1 MQNIIFYVSAAET
14 LGIVRDS
21 ANAKNMPA
29 PTLVLGAPVCLK
41 MRVFSTVENPQQY
54 PIAELQKIANWKFVM
69 DSDFDKNTNYKLI
82 QDEGSITV
90 SEVTEEINEIVQTF
104 TEISIPISQM
114 DTVEIEEFLGTSESK
129 NTLAAELC
137 GYDSAGNLAF
147 ILQIKNFTIRNRLT
161 SVSGPSELPA
171 IYLTADQVRA
181 LIASGVKLQY
191 SETGVD
197 GSWHEIQ
204 TDSDIYLRFASNVS
218 ENSVWSDA
226 VKIPAGKDGT
236 SSYTYIAYASN
247 ANGDDFSLT
256 ASDNLAYIA
265 FLISETKIESPS
277 YADFQ
282 NVPFVKFIG
291 GGGAAGTAVDSVN
304 GKTGTVTLNFEDVG
318 ADQAGTAESKVTTHN
333 SAPDAHSTLFA
344 GKIDTPAGGTTG
356 QVLAKTES
364 GVEWKT
370 IESGNGIS
378 IRSLFANPVYFDT
391 EEYCL
396 LDDVNTEIQTEF
408 VYNASTL
415 KLVVSSAD
423 SAVTGNIVITAGGQT
438 FTVAAGNAKTLVT
451 LNFTTNYTGTLIL
464 SAVPDSADWTLKDGG
479 SIVSAKIYVIYAG
492 ENIE

>member
-82 QDEGSITV
+82 QDAGSITV
-90 SEVTEEINEIVQTF
+90 SEVTEEINEIEQTF

-129 NTLAAELC
+129 NTLSAELC
-137 GYDSAGNLAF
+137 GYDAAGDLAF

-161 SVSGPSELPA
+161 SVSGPSELPE

-191 SETGVD
+191 SETGEEE
-197 GSWHEIQ
+197 SWHEIQ
-204 TDSDIYLRFASNVS
+204 TDSDLYFRFASNVS

-226 VKIPAGKDGT
+226 VKIPDGKDGT

-247 ANGDDFSLT
+247 TNGDDFSLT

-265 FLISETKIESPS
+265 FLISETKIENPS
-277 YADFQ
+277 QTDFQ

-291 GGGAAGTAVDSVN
+291 GGGAAETAVDSVN

-318 ADQAGTAESKVTTHN
+318 ADQSGTAESKVTTHN
-333 SAPDAHSTLFA
+333 SAPDAHSTLFST
-344 GKIDTPAGGTTG
+344 KIDNPANGTAG
-356 QVLAKTES
+356 QVLAKTEN

-370 IESGNGIS
+370 LESGDGNF

-415 KLVVSSAD
+415 KLVVASAD
-423 SAVTGNIVITAGGQT
+423 TSVTGNIIITAGGQT
-438 FTVAAGNAKTLVT
+438 FTVSAGNEKTLVSLT
-451 LNFTTNYTGTLIL
+451 FTTNYTGTLTV
-464 SAVPDSADWTLKDGG
+464 SAVPDSADWTLKDGEE
-479 SIVSAKIYVIYAG
+479 IVSAKIYQLYAG
-492 ENIE
+492 ENLE